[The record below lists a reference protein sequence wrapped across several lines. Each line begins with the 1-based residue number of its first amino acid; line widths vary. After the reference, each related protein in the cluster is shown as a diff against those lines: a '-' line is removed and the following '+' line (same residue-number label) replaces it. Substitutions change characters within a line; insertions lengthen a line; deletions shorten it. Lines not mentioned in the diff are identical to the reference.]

1 MEDLLRIEWTQALN
15 SFVRS
20 CIGILG
26 GDCGICYRLANQ
38 RIITARI
45 AVSE

>member
-15 SFVRS
+15 SLVRS
-20 CIGILG
+20 CIGIG
-26 GDCGICYRLANQ
+26 GNDMCSTE
-38 RIITARI
+38 IITAGR